1 MATLE
6 TRKNSNWWY
15 GRWAEQGKTVVRNLD
30 IKIEG
35 ERPSERQPEGDRR
48 YRQSR
53 ESAEVKLNQIARD
66 ALTRKHVEGLAQAIH
81 EARTGHTLST
91 VPIAGIF
98 DAWLTIP
105 RRRGHLGANHTSFAK
120 GVFTRFVNFLS
131 ARNPQATEMAD
142 VTHEMA
148 LTFLASERTRGV
160 GGRTHNAVLSLM
172 KGAFRHLR
180 RQASITDNPFDE
192 IVSRDEETVHRIP
205 FTPEELRKIL
215 DAAREDDFCRP
226 LIVTGICTAMRRGD
240 VCQLCWADVDMGQ
253 RFINVKTSKTGALV
267 SIPMF
272 AMLYDELSKL
282 PRDGE
287 YCFPAQAAAYK
298 RRPDIIT
305 DRLNRIFAAA
315 GFAGDGGEGCD
326 GSDAPIKDAQP
337 EALTEEEILRRGRDS
352 LTACTKFTRK
362 VRERLLT
369 IFERYMAGGSLN
381 DIATEMEMSKGSAS
395 NYLKRIEDVVGFP
408 VIRQQRPESVAKAEV
423 RSKKNAKTKNQ
434 RQGLKRV
441 NQRGFHAFRA
451 SWVTL
456 ALTAGVPVD
465 LVRKVTGHTTVET
478 VMTHYFQPGREDF
491 RKAIQSAM
499 PTLLTGGAPTR
510 DEQMLAILEG
520 MTADNW
526 RQERERLHEIIKT
539 QGT

>member
-6 TRKNSNWWY
+6 IRKNSNWWY

-30 IKIEG
+30 IRIEG

-81 EARTGHTLST
+81 EARTGHRLGT

-105 RRRGHLGANHTSFAK
+105 RRRGHLGANHTAFAK

-148 LTFLASERTRGV
+148 LTFLASERTRGI

-205 FTPEELRKIL
+205 FTPDELRKIL
-215 DAAREDDFCRP
+215 DAANADDFCRP

-240 VCQLCWADVDMGQ
+240 VCLLRWVDVDMGQ

-272 AMLYDELSKL
+272 ALLYDELSRL

-287 YCFPAQAAAYK
+287 HCFPAQAAAYR

-305 DRLNRIFAAA
+305 DRLNSVFAAA
-315 GFAGDGGEGCD
+315 GFAGDGSDGCEGGD
-326 GSDAPIKDAQP
+326 TPINAAKH
-337 EALTEEEILRRGRDS
+337 EALTEEEMLRRGRDS
-352 LTACTKFTRK
+352 LTVCTKFTRK
-362 VRERLLT
+362 VRDRLLT

-381 DIATEMEMSKGSAS
+381 DIAAEMKMSKGSAS
-395 NYLKRIEDVVGFP
+395 NYLKRIEGVTGFP

-423 RSKKNAKTKNQ
+423 RSKKKAKAKDH
-434 RQGLKRV
+434 RHGLKRV

-491 RKAIQSAM
+491 RRAIQSAM
-499 PTLLTGGAPTR
+499 PTLLTGGAPNR
-510 DEQMLAILEG
+510 DERMLGILEHSTEETWANDKAKLIG
-520 MTADNW
+520 LI
-526 RQERERLHEIIKT
+526 RQSN
-539 QGT
+539 